1 MRGAQN
7 PGYGVSKGSQVSK
20 VSLKEVILNQFI
32 HLMRNTVDEEG
43 RGENWDTRIR
53 MFKRKT
59 CGIFWEEQVISH

>member
-1 MRGAQN
+1 MQRLQKTMRGAQN

-43 RGENWDTRIR
+43 RGEN
-53 MFKRKT
+53 
-59 CGIFWEEQVISH
+59 